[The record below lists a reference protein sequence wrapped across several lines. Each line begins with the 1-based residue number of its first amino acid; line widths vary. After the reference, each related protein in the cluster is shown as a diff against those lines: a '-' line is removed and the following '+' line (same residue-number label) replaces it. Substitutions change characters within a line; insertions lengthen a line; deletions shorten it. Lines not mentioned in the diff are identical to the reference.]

1 MEKIHCIEAENLT
14 DVLSKQYII
23 PDYQRKYSWGKD
35 ESETLWE
42 DVLDNSNEGYLL
54 GSIVVIKKNDCY
66 EVVDGQQRLVTLT
79 LMFCAIRDHLH
90 ENIKDDIPSKKTLFK
105 RINEKISNI
114 KLNENDYIIFR
125 KIKEDTHNIKKDSI
139 FRVVD
144 GQLYES
150 QNKIFSNYKYFCD
163 KFASYCKLQEFDFDG
178 NIEQV
183 IEDIREIIEHVSNR
197 IIFSFIIALKED
209 HAFQIFEAL
218 NTTGQRLTQANMIKN
233 YLLKKSDTKKDE
245 NRARWDQ
252 ILNPFKD
259 KDHDGFLYDSLLSR
273 NANGK
278 ISSSSSNEHIPI
290 NKKNLYKI
298 IKKICQNNSDI
309 TSYLNQLEEDKECA
323 SHLRNPDTME
333 RNEWK
338 KVKKVFTDMKLINAK
353 YIRVPILAASRRFDV
368 SSEEFRILSECL
380 LIFFFKFKIIH
391 DGDPD
396 AVREISKEVTKSI
409 SDKKNIKEII
419 KLIIQKKD
427 LMMFEKRIS
436 DDCFIQDF
444 KKYSHNSKSVI
455 AKYILMSIE
464 RYLRVKDSSDLDI
477 NYDEFELE
485 HILPKNHKKWDIKD
499 FFARY
504 EHHNQDIGI
513 FKERLGNMTLL
524 QKPWNRSMQ
533 DETFDIKLNGNAKIK
548 KGYKHSD
555 LKINKNYLASY
566 TLWDAKTVEQRE
578 DELRKLAN
586 KIWNEYEYSDV
597 QKYLPDDT

>member
-54 GSIVVIKKNDCY
+54 GSIVVIKKNNSYD
-66 EVVDGQQRLVTLT
+66 VVDGQQRLVTLT
-79 LMFCAIRDHLH
+79 LMFCAIRDYLH

-105 RINEKISNI
+105 RINEKISDI
-114 KLNENDYIIFR
+114 ELNEKDHIIFR
-125 KIKEDTHNIKKDSI
+125 KIKEDTHHIKKDSI

-144 GQLYES
+144 GRLYES
-150 QNKIFSNYKYFCD
+150 QNKIFNNYKYFCG
-163 KFASYCKLQEFDFDG
+163 KFASYCELQKFDFDG

-233 YLLKKSDTKKDE
+233 YLLKKSDTKKNE
-245 NRARWDQ
+245 NKARWDQ

-278 ISSSSSNEHIPI
+278 ISISSSNEHIPI

-323 SHLRNPDTME
+323 SYFRNPDTME
-333 RNEWK
+333 RSEWK

-353 YIRVPILAASRRFDV
+353 YIRVPILAASRRFDI
-368 SSEEFRILSECL
+368 SSDEFRILSECL
-380 LIFFFKFKIIH
+380 LIFF
-391 DGDPD
+391 
-396 AVREISKEVTKSI
+396 
-409 SDKKNIKEII
+409 
-419 KLIIQKKD
+419 
-427 LMMFEKRIS
+427 
-436 DDCFIQDF
+436 
-444 KKYSHNSKSVI
+444 
-455 AKYILMSIE
+455 
-464 RYLRVKDSSDLDI
+464 
-477 NYDEFELE
+477 
-485 HILPKNHKKWDIKD
+485 
-499 FFARY
+499 
-504 EHHNQDIGI
+504 
-513 FKERLGNMTLL
+513 
-524 QKPWNRSMQ
+524 
-533 DETFDIKLNGNAKIK
+533 
-548 KGYKHSD
+548 
-555 LKINKNYLASY
+555 
-566 TLWDAKTVEQRE
+566 
-578 DELRKLAN
+578 
-586 KIWNEYEYSDV
+586 
-597 QKYLPDDT
+597 